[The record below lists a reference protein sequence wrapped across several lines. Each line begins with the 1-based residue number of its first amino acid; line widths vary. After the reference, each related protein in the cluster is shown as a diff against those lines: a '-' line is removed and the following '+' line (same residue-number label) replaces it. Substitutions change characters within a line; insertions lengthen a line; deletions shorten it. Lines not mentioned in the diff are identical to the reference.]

1 MSQSLR
7 YTEGFWSGIM
17 ETFWPTVGM
26 VEPLLGGGGAF
37 GRYSDFI
44 FSRSVW
50 VRQFSFGPSGWR
62 DGSRTVLPALSRP
75 RSLREH

>member
-7 YTEGFWSGIM
+7 YTAGFWSGIM

-26 VEPLLGGGGAF
+26 VEPLLGGGGAL

-50 VRQFSFGPSGWR
+50 
-62 DGSRTVLPALSRP
+62 
-75 RSLREH
+75 